1 MINGSILNT
10 DYICFGRGSRNLIL
24 LPGLGDGLRTVRGS
38 ALPMQLLYHRFT
50 EAYTVYAF
58 SRRNDLTAGA
68 STRDMARDLKACM
81 DALGI
86 GKADIWGVSMGGM
99 IAQWMAVDYPEA
111 VEKLVLTVTCHQPN
125 PILTG
130 AVTEWLELAK
140 ANDHAGLMDSNLRLI
155 YSDKYY
161 QKNKKYT
168 HLTGKLMR
176 PASYDRF
183 IIQAEA
189 CLQHDAAQYLSQISA
204 KTLVIGGG
212 LDQALGVAASY
223 EIADA
228 IPEAVLKI
236 YPDLGHG
243 LYDEAK
249 DFQSVVLRFLQDGT
263 CL

>member
-1 MINGSILNT
+1 
-10 DYICFGRGSRNLIL
+10 
-24 LPGLGDGLRTVRGS
+24 
-38 ALPMQLLYHRFT
+38 
-50 EAYTVYAF
+50 
-58 SRRNDLTAGA
+58 
-68 STRDMARDLKACM
+68 
-81 DALGI
+81 
-86 GKADIWGVSMGGM
+86 
-99 IAQWMAVDYPEA
+99 
-111 VEKLVLTVTCHQPN
+111 
-125 PILTG
+125 
-130 AVTEWLELAK
+130 
-140 ANDHAGLMDSNLRLI
+140 
-155 YSDKYY
+155 
-161 QKNKKYT
+161 
-168 HLTGKLMR
+168 MR

-249 DFQSVVLRFLQDGT
+249 DFQSVVLQFLQDGT